1 MSCIAL
7 ERFHEFQ
14 IGTFLA
20 NPHTYL
26 QRNTL
31 HSRSSQVTTRWS
43 ASVETIYPFH
53 APLNFRRKYVQNKI
67 WFFSLCLLLAGCSG
81 TGTKSLS
88 GQPGSG
94 GQPVPATLNGL
105 SVTPNATSIA
115 ATSTVTLHAMGSYS
129 DGSSKDLSS
138 SATWTS
144 SNSNVATVS
153 TSGLVTGVA
162 SGAASITATSGTFT
176 SSAAITVSGGTSV
189 TLTAIAVSPASPSIP
204 INTTQQLTATGSY
217 SDGSSRDLTSLV
229 TWSSSTIA
237 NATVDAAGLVSG
249 VAAGAATITATLGSV
264 SKSTSVTVT
273 APTIASISVTPDDLT
288 LAIGINQQFTASANY
303 SDGSVQDLVGG
314 VTWTSSTTSVATVDN
329 NGLAAILAAGATTI
343 TATVGS
349 FTDSTT
355 ITVVP
360 AHLTSLTISPAT
372 VSIAAGTQQQFT
384 ATGNFDDGSTQV
396 LTSLQWSSSATSIL
410 TIDAN
415 GLSLGVAPG
424 TSTVTATSGSIAATA
439 SVTVTSATLVSLQIA
454 PSNSSMPA
462 GAVKQ
467 FSAIGTFSDTSTQD
481 LTQSVLWTTSNPAV
495 ATINNVGTVNSLIT
509 GSTTITA
516 ASGAVSRSTTLTI
529 STVKLVSI
537 TISPANSRVEKH
549 TSLLFTATGVY
560 SDGSTSPLPNVSW
573 HSSKPQFAN
582 MRSTGILHAKKAG
595 TLTLSATS
603 SGVTGSTTVTIG
615 TGTLVSVA
623 ITPANSSVAA
633 GSTQQLTATGTFSDG
648 TTQDVTIN
656 SHWSST
662 VPTVATIAN
671 APVQAGLAT
680 TFATGTTTIGVNH
693 SGITAT
699 TNLSAN

>member
-1 MSCIAL
+1 V
-7 ERFHEFQ
+7 RH
-14 IGTFLA
+14 
-20 NPHTYL
+20 
-26 QRNTL
+26 
-31 HSRSSQVTTRWS
+31 
-43 ASVETIYPFH
+43 
-53 APLNFRRKYVQNKI
+53 KI

-81 TGTKSLS
+81 VGTKSLSSGS

-138 SATWTS
+138 SVTWAS

-153 TSGLVTGVA
+153 TSGVVTGVA
-162 SGAASITATSGTFT
+162 SGAASITAKSGTFT

-189 TLTAIAVSPASPSIP
+189 TLSAIAISPASPSIP

-237 NATVDAAGLVSG
+237 NATVDAAGVVSG
-249 VAAGAATITATLGSV
+249 IAAGTATITATLGSV

-273 APTIASISVTPDDLT
+273 APTITSISVTPDDLT
-288 LAIGINQQFTASANY
+288 LAIGIDQQFTASANY

-314 VTWTSSTTSVATVDN
+314 VTWTSSTTSVASIDN

-415 GLSLGVAPG
+415 GLGLGVAPG

-439 SVTVTSATLVSLQIA
+439 SVTVTNATLVSLQIA

-467 FSAIGTFSDTSTQD
+467 FSAIGTFSDNSTQD
-481 LTQSVLWTTSNPAV
+481 LTQTVLWTTSNPAV

-537 TISPANSRVEKH
+537 TISPANGRVEQH

-560 SDGSTSPLPNVSW
+560 SDGSTSALPIVSW

-603 SGVTGSTTVTIG
+603 SGVTGSTTVTVG

-623 ITPANSSVAA
+623 ITPANSSVTA

-648 TTQDVTIN
+648 TTRDVTIN

-671 APVQAGLAT
+671 APVHAGLAT
-680 TFATGTTTIGVNH
+680 TFAAGTTTIGINH

>member
-1 MSCIAL
+1 
-7 ERFHEFQ
+7 
-14 IGTFLA
+14 
-20 NPHTYL
+20 
-26 QRNTL
+26 
-31 HSRSSQVTTRWS
+31 
-43 ASVETIYPFH
+43 
-53 APLNFRRKYVQNKI
+53 
-67 WFFSLCLLLAGCSG
+67 
-81 TGTKSLS
+81 
-88 GQPGSG
+88 
-94 GQPVPATLNGL
+94 
-105 SVTPNATSIA
+105 
-115 ATSTVTLHAMGSYS
+115 MGSYS

-153 TSGLVTGVA
+153 TSGVVTGVA
-162 SGAASITATSGTFT
+162 SGAASITAKSGTFT

-189 TLTAIAVSPASPSIP
+189 TLTAIAISPASSTIP
-204 INTTQQLTATGSY
+204 INTTQQFTATGSY

-249 VAAGAATITATLGSV
+249 IAAGTATITATLGSV

-314 VTWTSSTTSVATVDN
+314 VTWTSSTTSVATIDN

-396 LTSLQWSSSATSIL
+396 LTSLQWSSSAASIL

-415 GLSLGVAPG
+415 GLGLGIAPG
-424 TSTVTATSGSIAATA
+424 TSTITATSGSIAATA

-467 FSAIGTFSDTSTQD
+467 FSAIGSFSDNSTQD

-537 TISPANSRVEKH
+537 TISPANARVENH

-560 SDGSTSPLPNVSW
+560 SDGSTSALPSVSW

-595 TLTLSATS
+595 TLTLSAAS
-603 SGVTGSTTVTIG
+603 SGVTGSTTVTVG

-671 APVQAGLAT
+671 APVHAGLAT
-680 TFATGTTTIGVNH
+680 TFAAGTTTIGVNH